1 MGQKYFSLS
10 ETISANQFM
19 KILVACGATLEQITD
34 WRWEIELGDK
44 PQSYHCIGCHPVAK
58 RLDLYGTDI
67 FIH

>member
-1 MGQKYFSLS
+1 
-10 ETISANQFM
+10 M